1 MPKQNKEK
9 KEIQLIKRV
18 KLVEIVNFT
27 KHLSTMLRAGIPID
41 EGMETLVEQTSNPY
55 FRHVL
60 NTALEDIKNGQTL
73 SESLEKH
80 KNAFSHFY
88 ISLIRISE
96 ESGTLDENMNFLA
109 DQLNKAYVLKKKI
122 QGAMLYPSLIIVA
135 AVGMGGFIS
144 MFILPQLVEFF
155 DSFEVELPLTTKIL
169 LFIAN
174 FMGQYGLF
182 VFGGLFALIIGL
194 SFAIKNP
201 KIKLLWHKL
210 LLKIPIVGKIIALDQ
225 LAKFSRNLGV
235 LLRSGVP
242 ISKSLS
248 VTADTLSNLKFRNI
262 VKTIEDA
269 VNSGS
274 TIHEVLLNSEY
285 KEIPAIFITMV
296 KVGEKSGTLE
306 ESLLYLGDF
315 YEAEIDDFSN
325 NLTTVIEP
333 FLLLSIGLA
342 VGFIA
347 IAIVTPI
354 YELTG
359 SF

>member
-1 MPKQNKEK
+1 MPKPK
-9 KEIQLIKRV
+9 KEQKQIQLVKRV

-41 EGMETLVEQTSNPY
+41 EGMETLVEQTANPY

-60 NTALEDIKNGQTL
+60 NQSLEDIQNGQTL
-73 SESLEKH
+73 SEALEKH

-96 ESGTLDENMNFLA
+96 ESGTLEENMNFLA
-109 DQLNKAYVLKKKI
+109 EQLNKAYALKKKI

-135 AVGMGGFIS
+135 AIGMGGFITV
-144 MFILPQLVEFF
+144 FILPQLVEFF
-155 DSFEVELPLTTKIL
+155 EDFGVDLPLTTKIL
-169 LFIAN
+169 LGIAK
-174 FMGQYGLF
+174 FMETYGIF
-182 VFGGLFALIIGL
+182 VFGGIFAFIIGL
-194 SFAIKNP
+194 SFAVKNQ
-201 KIKLLWHKL
+201 KIKLLWHRI
-210 LLKIPIVGKIIALDQ
+210 LLKTPIVGKIIALDQ
-225 LAKFSRNLGV
+225 LSKFSRNLGV

-248 VTADTLSNLKFRNI
+248 VTANTLSNLRFRNI
-262 VKTIEDA
+262 LNTIEEA
-269 VNSGS
+269 VNDGS
-274 TIHEVLLNSEY
+274 TIHEILLKGGY
-285 KEIPAIFITMV
+285 KEIPAIFTTMI

-325 NLTTVIEP
+325 NLTTIIEP
-333 FLLLSIGLA
+333 ILLLSIGLS

-347 IAIVTPI
+347 VAIVSPI